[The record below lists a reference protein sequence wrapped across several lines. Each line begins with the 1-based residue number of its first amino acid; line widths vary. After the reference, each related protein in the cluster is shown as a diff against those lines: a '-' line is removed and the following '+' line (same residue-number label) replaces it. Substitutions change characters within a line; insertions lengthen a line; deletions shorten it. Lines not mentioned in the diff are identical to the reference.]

1 MANTS
6 NSAVALGLLK
16 DIRKATFDHAAPL
29 PSKEDTQAYWQGVG
43 SQIGGVRL
51 VSPIGEVSEIL
62 DMPRVAQLP
71 GVQSWVL
78 GIANVRGTLLPII
91 DVHSFLGLTPTV
103 PSSMWRVLLVEEG
116 EVAAGLVVEQSL
128 GLQHFAADSFESLE
142 PEGLPDLN
150 EFLRGAYRHGGRVYY
165 QIELAAILRD
175 ARFFAVA
182 DK

>member
-1 MANTS
+1 MNATIELLHEIRTDTFR
-6 NSAVALGLLK
+6 NSAPMPL
-16 DIRKATFDHAAPL
+16 RQTTKA
-29 PSKEDTQAYWQGVG
+29 EWQGLG
-43 SQIGGVRL
+43 FQIGGMRC
-51 VSPIGEVSEIL
+51 VSSIGEVSEIL

-91 DVHSFLGLTPTV
+91 DVHSFLGLTPTL

-150 EFLRGAYRHGGRVYY
+150 QFLRGAYRHGGRVYY

>member
-1 MANTS
+1 MNATIE
-6 NSAVALGLLK
+6 LLHE
-16 DIRKATFDHAAPL
+16 IRTDTFRNAAPMPL
-29 PSKEDTQAYWQGVG
+29 RQTTKAEWQGLG
-43 SQIGGVRL
+43 FQIGGMRC
-51 VSPIGEVSEIL
+51 VSAIGEVSEIL

-71 GVQSWVL
+71 GVSSWVL

-91 DVHSFLGLTPTV
+91 DVHSFLGLTPTL

-116 EVAAGLVVEQSL
+116 GVAAGLVVEQSL
-128 GLQHFAADSFESLE
+128 GLQHFAAESFEVLE

-150 EFLRGAYRHGGRVYY
+150 AFLRGAYRHGGRVYY